1 MAEFEDVCGVDGVP
15 QDALNRLNTGSTT
28 WRGLVFTRPT
38 EASRALTPTT
48 YNAEAIRAPNSKLL
62 SGYVWREGDA
72 TMVGIRG
79 LGVHTFPS
87 YDDAIR
93 WVREAAGMERVSS
106 GVQLKVKGTDRV
118 LAFDVPNAF
127 SRAGDVRKAIAMA
140 VCRVCGNTSEATD
153 FLRAIEAS
161 ATDNN
166 FGRITE
172 WLRQKSG
179 NLNDDALYLSN
190 IDAENLNNTLAGR
203 FLNSADWA
211 NAGLFNA
218 ASVLEREAVSG
229 YAADQLRAERS
240 LSISDNYL
248 LKDAQRHAGNIG
260 KGAPLSDMLDEVR
273 RFGKAHGIRP
283 NDLMQ
288 YRMAMF
294 HPERVAQITRRK
306 EEEII
311 QLRDKDTQKQMDA
324 YVRQKEAE
332 AKERGEMFT
341 GNDKALA
348 RQEYRETQQEGDLS
362 DNYHRYARPNLEF
375 GFRDKDPLA
384 FTHRLDDGTVLHG
397 QEAVD
402 RYLSGLSPERARA
415 LAAGNA
421 ALSHG
426 LETVHNLAL
435 KEGILTDAQVESFS
449 RNYTPQRSDEH
460 IKRII
465 EPYGPVGRFEAIKD
479 PWRSFTNYI
488 DTVTRISN
496 ENMVRRA
503 IADDLRTFSESPI
516 WTLEDVNPSEIRAQ
530 NEGDGYIISYPPG
543 ENDTTVKRQRL
554 VIHPDALKTRDGKD
568 LQKLLEVKRPTAV
581 MRMLASYTKFSSI
594 MYTTARP
601 AWALKSL
608 AMNTFVTPVALESA
622 LGVDGRTAANLL
634 FKNEDGRNS
643 FLTNVYH
650 DFLHRV
656 KEGVASTRGK
666 EIHGTAEDSLVAAYH
681 DMAARYGASSAEDNR
696 FSTRNLM
703 TESRRAHGSIVDRL
717 RAADADRVPDRLD
730 GRQQGIF
737 RRGLRHVRA
746 GASVLADDAKSYATK
761 YQAINHTPDEIFK
774 TGAFRTFVEYKAQ
787 QKGAHIRSVDDLNRF
802 ARLYPSEVDAAA
814 IAATRIMPQFN
825 RKGNIRFLN
834 TVFPFFNA
842 SLQTLPFMSQLACSR
857 SGQIGLGGMMIL
869 GYMGAQIARNEY
881 GDAGENM
888 KGGDN
893 SVYLG
898 HGLSVPTDYVY
909 APFLTMGQALEHGF
923 NSQNFR
929 PAKETANVFEAF
941 LKSFSPF
948 DVPWEGQSTGVWA
961 ATHIAPPGITAPF
974 LTMVRLDENG
984 NPYYN
989 DNPTDVNGR
998 ALANPAGYQSGKISD
1013 SLIST
1018 QISKMLDSISGHL
1031 VDVAPGFVTGAFRI
1045 AAPGVEDT
1053 ITNLIGER
1061 EGKYGD
1067 DDSIL
1072 GRLRDVFAPS
1082 FRSAP
1087 TYTGGRNM
1095 FEDRLHE
1102 LIPPGGPSLQDLQSG
1117 LAGTPEQQQVARL
1130 HKQAQQVIKTLRV
1143 PTPDGQL
1150 AIADVKHRLEQ
1161 AKRDGDAGR
1170 VNAFRLS
1177 LTTAN
1182 YLSDQV
1188 WRDFNGRIE
1197 Q

>member
-1 MAEFEDVCGVDGVP
+1 MADREEVCGVDGVP
-15 QDALNRLNTGSTT
+15 QDALNRLNASSTT
-28 WRGLVFTRPT
+28 WRGLTFTKPT
-38 EASRALTPTT
+38 EASRSLTAGTFD
-48 YNAEAIRAPNSKLL
+48 AEAIRAPNSKLL
-62 SGYVWREGDA
+62 SGYMWRDDGV
-72 TMVGIRG
+72 TRVGIRG
-79 LGVHTFPS
+79 LGVHTFPT
-87 YDDAIR
+87 YEEAVR
-93 WVREAAGMERVSS
+93 WVRDTAGMERVGKASS
-106 GVQLKVKGTDRV
+106 LLVKGTDRV
-118 LAFDVPNAF
+118 MAFDVPNAF

-153 FLRAIEAS
+153 FLRAVEAS

-166 FGRITE
+166 FGRVTD
-172 WLRQKSG
+172 WLRGKSG
-179 NLNDDALYLSN
+179 RLNDDAYYLSN
-190 IDAENLNNTLAGR
+190 LDAENLNATLAGR

-218 ASVLEREAVSG
+218 ASVLEREAISG
-229 YAADQLRAERS
+229 YAAEQLKAERS
-240 LSISDNYL
+240 LSISENYL
-248 LKDAQRHAGNIG
+248 LRDAQRHAGNVG
-260 KGAPLSDMLDEVR
+260 KGAPLSDMLDEIR
-273 RFGKAHGIRP
+273 RFGKKHGIRP
-283 NDLMQ
+283 NDLMK
-288 YRMAMF
+288 YRMALY
-294 HPERVAQITRRK
+294 HPERVAHITKRK
-306 EEEII
+306 NEELI
-311 QLRDKDTQKQMDA
+311 QLKDKDTQKQMDA
-324 YVRQKEAE
+324 FVAQKEKDAKASGKPFTAHDKAE
-332 AKERGEMFT
+332 AM
-341 GNDKALA
+341 
-348 RQEYRETQQEGDLS
+348 QQYRDTQQNNDLS
-362 DNYHRYARPNLEF
+362 DHFHQYTRPNLDF
-375 GFRDKDPLA
+375 SYRDKDPLA
-384 FTHRLDDGTVLHG
+384 FTHKLNDGTILKG

-402 RYLSGLSPERARA
+402 RYMADLSPERARA

-426 LETVHNLAL
+426 LATAHDLAL
-435 KEGILTDAQVESFS
+435 KEGILTDAQVASFS
-449 RNYTPQRSDEH
+449 DNYTPQRSDEH

-479 PWRSFTNYI
+479 PWRSLTNYI

-516 WTLEDVNPSEIRAQ
+516 WTLEDVNPSEVRAQ
-530 NEGDGYIISYPPG
+530 NEGDGYIISYPPDEG
-543 ENDTTVKRQRL
+543 QTNVRRQRL
-554 VIHPDALKTRDGKD
+554 VIHKDALKTRDGKD
-568 LQKLLEVKRPTAV
+568 FQKLLEVKQPTAV
-581 MRMLASYTKFSSI
+581 MRMLAGYTKFSSI

-608 AMNTFVTPVALESA
+608 AMNTFVTPVALQSA
-622 LGVDGRTAANLL
+622 LGVDAKTAANLL
-634 FKNEDGRNS
+634 FRNEDGRNS

-656 KEGVASTRGK
+656 KEGAAATRGK
-666 EIHGTAEDSLVAAYH
+666 DIHGTAEDTLVAAYH

-703 TESRRAHGSIVDRL
+703 TESRRAHGSIVDRFK
-717 RAADADRVPDRLD
+717 AADEDRTPERLD
-730 GRQQGIF
+730 GRQQGVF
-737 RRGLRHVRA
+737 ARGFRHVRA

-774 TGAFRTFVEYKAQ
+774 TGAFRTFVEHKAQ
-787 QKGAHIRSVDDLNRF
+787 QKGIQIRSVEDLNRF
-802 ARLYPSEVDAAA
+802 AQQYPAEMDAAA
-814 IAATRIMPQFN
+814 IAATKIMPQFN

-881 GDAGENM
+881 GDAGEKM

-898 HGLSVPTDYVY
+898 HGVSIPTDYVY

-923 NSQNFR
+923 NSSNFR
-929 PAKETANVFEAF
+929 PIKETSNVFQAF

-961 ATHIAPPGITAPF
+961 ATHLAPPGITAPF

-998 ALANPAGYQSGKISD
+998 ALANPAGYQSGKTSD
-1013 SLIST
+1013 SLLST
-1018 QISKMLDSISGHL
+1018 QISKMLDTMSGHL
-1031 VDVAPGFVTGAFRI
+1031 VDVAPGFVTGAFNI

-1061 EGKYGD
+1061 SAKYGD
-1067 DDSIL
+1067 DDSVFSRI
-1072 GRLRDVFAPS
+1072 RDVFAPS

-1095 FEDRLHE
+1095 FEDTLRE
-1102 LIPPGGPSLQDLQSG
+1102 VIPTGGPSLQDLQSG
-1117 LAGTPEQQQVARL
+1117 LAGTPEQQHIARL
-1130 HKQAQQVIKTLRV
+1130 HKEAQQIIKTLRV

-1161 AKRDGDAGR
+1161 AKRDGDIGR

-1182 YLSDQV
+1182 YMSDQV